1 MDVDSFALFAAIA
14 PAMTFKSPVPSWKL
28 LPPKVI
34 LPPPL
39 DWLPAKAPMATLLPL
54 ALALFTTWWL
64 LVAAPAP
71 RPSVILPSLVNVVPT
86 APTLPLF
93 STMFIGATGAADTIP
108 IDNAENTI
116 PVNTKCFL
124 LIAIHSFAYYDFTKL
139 SYNLQIHNNT

>member
-1 MDVDSFALFAAIA
+1 MIMDVDSLALFAAIA
-14 PAMTFKSPVPSWKL
+14 PAMTFKSPVPFWKL

-64 LVAAPAP
+64 LVVAPAS

-86 APTLPLF
+86 APTLPLS
-93 STMFIGATGAADTIP
+93 STMFTVAIGAADTIP

-124 LIAIHSFAYYDFTKL
+124 LIIIHSFAY
-139 SYNLQIHNNT
+139 